1 MLVPEPRAG
10 AAHARLDLVDHQ
22 QPATLIA
29 QSPQLP
35 QIVGTSDADAAFPLN
50 RLDQHRNDAG
60 RLVCRAAHRFD
71 VVVGN
76 PQETRH
82 QRLKALL
89 LRRIAGGRECGQG
102 AAMKA
107 VFHHEDLGLRHLP
120 AVPMQ
125 ACELECGFVG
135 LGARVAKEDP
145 LHARQ
150 RAQTFAQ
157 LLLPV
162 DAEHVGGVQQQSGLL
177 GDDGGNLRMGM
188 AQAGDGDTR
197 DGVQVLHVVR
207 IPQTRAAAT
216 RE

>member
-1 MLVPEPRAG
+1 
-10 AAHARLDLVDHQ
+10 
-22 QPATLIA
+22 
-29 QSPQLP
+29 
-35 QIVGTSDADAAFPLN
+35 
-50 RLDQHRNDAG
+50 
-60 RLVCRAAHRFD
+60 
-71 VVVGN
+71 
-76 PQETRH
+76 
-82 QRLKALL
+82 
-89 LRRIAGGRECGQG
+89 
-102 AAMKA
+102 MKA